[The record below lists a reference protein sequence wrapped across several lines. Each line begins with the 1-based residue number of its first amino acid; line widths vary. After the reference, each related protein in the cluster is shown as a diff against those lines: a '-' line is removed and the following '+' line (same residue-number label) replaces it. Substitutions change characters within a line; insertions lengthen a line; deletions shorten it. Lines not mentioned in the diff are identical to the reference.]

1 MRIGVIG
8 LSFALRTRKEEP
20 NPCNMKLAREFERI
34 VALEKAE
41 GHNVFGVL
49 QWEIALAPIARKI
62 RMYNVK
68 FVVERHRDGVSYLDT
83 DEVLLQSKNVFNGL
97 GGVDEVVIV
106 ANPWVHLR
114 GARSRARRAYGFK
127 VRIRRIR
134 WIGFDKSSSQWWTR
148 GPVQAFIYTVGRVIG
163 QVFFGRRFGQKSITS

>member
-8 LSFALRTRKEEP
+8 LSFALREEKEP

-41 GHNVFGVL
+41 GHNVFGVI

-62 RMYNVK
+62 RIYNVK

-83 DEVLLQSKNVFNGL
+83 DEVLLQSKNIFKGL
-97 GGVDEVVIV
+97 GGVDEVVVI
-106 ANPWVHLR
+106 ANPWVHLQ
-114 GARSRARRAYGFK
+114 GARFRAKAYGFK
-127 VRIRRIR
+127 VRKRRIR
-134 WIGFDKSSSQWWTR
+134 WIGFDKLSTQWWTR
-148 GPVQAFIYTVGRVIG
+148 GPVQAFVYTVGRAIG
-163 QVFFGRRFGQKSITS
+163 QVFGRRFGQNSVTS